1 MCIDN
6 RERGALVN
14 LKWYYK
20 KIIPFTAGAIFI
32 SAFILFTDDAPGNN
46 FTYVGVNVCRECHGE
61 DAIGNQYA
69 IWVSSPHAK
78 AFFSLLTDRGMVIAK
93 KEGIDDPVNHPDC
106 LRCHTTGRGRYEE
119 LKSEGV
125 GCEACHGPGSEYHKA
140 SNHVD
145 YTNRENGYRKA
156 LRLGMY
162 PIRGIDSLKRRERLC
177 TSCHRDDRP
186 CYPESHDEIH
196 KQKIYIHTIDSL
208 IKGNVNFKHRL
219 RR

>member
-1 MCIDN
+1 MKIKGFQIKKISLAA
-6 RERGALVN
+6 GALVTAAV
-14 LKWYYK
+14 
-20 KIIPFTAGAIFI
+20 IFFTYE
-32 SAFILFTDDAPGNN
+32 APGNN
-46 FTYVGVNVCRECHGE
+46 FTYVGVNVCKECHGE

-69 IWVSSPHAK
+69 IWVASPHAR
-78 AFFSLLTDRGMVIAK
+78 AYFALLTDKAMEIAK
-93 KEGIDDPVNHPDC
+93 KEGIADPANHSDC

-119 LKSEGV
+119 LKTEGV

-186 CYPESHDEIH
+186 CYPETPDEIH
-196 KQKIYIHTIDSL
+196 QQKIHIHTIDSL
-208 IKGNVNFKHRL
+208 IKGNINFKHRL